1 MIKMIKVIKKTSELQ
16 ALTTLFIEM
25 KLPVSTG

>member
-1 MIKMIKVIKKTSELQ
+1 MIKMIKAIKKTSELQ
-16 ALTTLFIEM
+16 ALTALFIEI